1 MSELF
6 IRNAT
11 PNDVSQIEEI
21 EKSSFSTPWSEK
33 WLLDEINN
41 SEDFFWVATDENDIL
56 GYAVVG
62 KLGTEA
68 ELYNIAVDNA
78 HRGKG
83 IGNALMEHLT
93 REVSECGIEAVF
105 LEVRETNAAAI
116 SLYEK
121 HGFKAVGRRKNYYRE
136 PTEDAILMTLSL

>member
-6 IRNAT
+6 IREAT

-33 WLLDEINN
+33 WLTDEINKPD
-41 SEDFFWVATDENDIL
+41 DFFLVASDGDNIL

-62 KLGTEA
+62 KLGAEA

-78 HRGKG
+78 HRCRG
-83 IGNALMEHLT
+83 IGNALMERLKK
-93 REVSECGIEAVF
+93 EVSKGGVEKVF
-105 LEVRETNAAAI
+105 LEVRETNVAAI

-121 HGFKAVGRRKNYYRE
+121 HGFKSVGRRRNYYRE
-136 PTEDAILMTLSL
+136 PTEDAVIMMLSL